1 MSLLEQGSIV
11 DFAVAVKV
19 KLEARIKETKIKKMG
34 FSGIFIFVFRVLRNS
49 KSPRVFNFSYRT
61 MTESTVNRV

>member
-19 KLEARIKETKIKKMG
+19 KLEARIRETKMKKKMG
-34 FSGIFIFVFRVLRNS
+34 FSGFFILVV
-49 KSPRVFNFSYRT
+49 
-61 MTESTVNRV
+61 